1 MLAVL
6 AQRTYRHLFLAQVVA
21 LVGTGLLTVAL
32 GLLAY
37 ELAGEAAGQVL
48 GTALAIKMVAYITIA
63 PIVGAFASRLP
74 RRAFLVAM
82 DIVRAAIALVLP
94 FVTEIWQVYVLIFL
108 LQSASAAFTPTFQ
121 ATIPDILPDEET
133 YTKAL
138 SLSRLAYDMESLTS
152 PMIAAALLTVISF
165 NGLFAGT
172 SVGFV
177 ASALLVVTSGLAVQ
191 RATGPQKGSVFE
203 RTIRGIRI
211 YLATPRLVGLLAIT
225 LSAAAA
231 GATVIVNTVVI
242 VREELGLSQTAYA
255 IALGAYGLGSM
266 LVALSISSILK
277 RLSDRSALLLASI
290 ALTLLLSVLA
300 ALSVTMGFRWQVLL
314 IGWFLLGAAYS
325 LSVTPSGR
333 LLRRSS
339 HSDNRPA
346 VFAAQFS
353 LSHACWLIAY
363 PLAGW
368 IGAEW
373 GQGAALTGMCL
384 LSATGS
390 LLVLAL
396 WPANDAERVEHTHE
410 DLPSNHPHLREGHQ
424 KGQPVHPFI
433 IDELHTHWPKDS

>member
-1 MLAVL
+1 M
-6 AQRTYRHLFLAQVVA
+6 
-21 LVGTGLLTVAL
+21 
-32 GLLAY
+32 
-37 ELAGEAAGQVL
+37 
-48 GTALAIKMVAYITIA
+48 
-63 PIVGAFASRLP
+63 
-74 RRAFLVAM
+74 
-82 DIVRAAIALVLP
+82 RAAIALTLP

-121 ATIPDILPDEET
+121 ATMPDILPDEET

>member
-37 ELAGEAAGQVL
+37 GLAGDVAGQVL
-48 GTALAIKMVAYITIA
+48 GTALAIKMVAYIIIA
-63 PIVGAFASRLP
+63 PVVGAFASRLP

-82 DIVRAAIALVLP
+82 DVVRAAIALMLP
-94 FVTEIWQVYVLIFL
+94 FVTDVWQVYVLIFL

-152 PMIAAALLTVISF
+152 PMIAAALLTVINFS
-165 NGLFAGT
+165 GLFAGT
-172 SVGFV
+172 SIGFV

-191 RATGPQKGSVFE
+191 RATGPQQGSVFE
-203 RTIRGIRI
+203 RTTRGMRI

-225 LSAAAA
+225 LPAAAA
-231 GATVIVNTVVI
+231 GAMVIVNTVVI

-255 IALGAYGLGSM
+255 ITLGAYGFGSM
-266 LVALSISSILK
+266 LVAMSISSILE
-277 RLSDRSALLLASI
+277 RLSDRSALLLASVV
-290 ALTLLLSVLA
+290 LTLLLGGLA
-300 ALSVTMGFRWQVLL
+300 MLSYTMGFHWPLVLA
-314 IGWFLLGAAYS
+314 GWFLLGAAYS

-339 HSDNRPA
+339 HNDNRPA
-346 VFAAQFS
+346 VFAAQFA

-368 IGAEW
+368 IGATW
-373 GQGAALTGMCL
+373 GQGAALAGMCL
-384 LSATGS
+384 LSATGT
-390 LLVLAL
+390 LLAFVL
-396 WPANDAERVEHTHE
+396 WPTNDAERVEHTHD
-410 DLPSNHPHLREGHQ
+410 DLPPDHPHLRQGHQ
-424 KGQPVHPFI
+424 QGQPVHPFI
-433 IDELHTHWPKDS
+433 IDELHTHWPKAT